1 MKNILIAIISGLL
14 LVLAWPTYGFPLL
27 LFFGFIPLLYLEF
40 KIRTN
45 PQKICALKIFGLAYL
60 SFFIWNICTTYWL
73 YYSTA
78 PGMAF
83 AVLANTL
90 LMSLVFIIYHH
101 TAKRLDFT
109 ASSVFLAS
117 LWMCL
122 EYLHLHWDFSWP
134 W

>member
-1 MKNILIAIISGLL
+1 KRG
-14 LVLAWPTYGFPLL
+14 AW
-27 LFFGFIPLLYLEF
+27 
-40 KIRTN
+40 
-45 PQKICALKIFGLAYL
+45 KIFGLAYL

-134 W
+134 WLNLGNGFSEFPQWIQWYEYTGTFGGTLWV